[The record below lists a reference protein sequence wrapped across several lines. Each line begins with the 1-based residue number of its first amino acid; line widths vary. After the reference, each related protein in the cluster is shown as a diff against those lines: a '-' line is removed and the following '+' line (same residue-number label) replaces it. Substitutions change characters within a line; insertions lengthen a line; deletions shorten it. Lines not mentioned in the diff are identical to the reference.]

1 MWWCRWFNHTVCGDI
16 DDDCCVDN
24 ENEGNVTAE
33 LLLGSEEVGSLKE
46 PRFHVFHILQQVL
59 VKVAD
64 TYA

>member
-1 MWWCRWFNHTVCGDI
+1 MLILPNI
-16 DDDCCVDN
+16 DFA
-24 ENEGNVTAE
+24 EHYSTE